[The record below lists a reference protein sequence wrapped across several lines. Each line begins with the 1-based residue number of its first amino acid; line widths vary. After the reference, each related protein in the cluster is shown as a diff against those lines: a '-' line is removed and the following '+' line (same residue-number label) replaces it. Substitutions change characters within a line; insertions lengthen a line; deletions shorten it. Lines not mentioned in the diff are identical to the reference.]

1 MKILVLGDG
10 KLGSEIVKQ
19 TGWDYISRKKDGFNL
34 TNANNITEALIEGY
48 HGTILIKNYDVVIN
62 CIANTDT
69 YSTDKES
76 IYKVNYEAVANLS
89 DICNAYKIKLVHIS
103 TDYVYAGSVNNA
115 TEEDMPV
122 PSNNWYTYYKL
133 LADEYIAIT
142 NSNYLICRCSFK
154 SRPFEFKYAWYNQIG
169 NFDYTD
175 TIADLIIKLINKEA
189 TGIYNVGTENKTMLD
204 LAKQTK
210 PETQPS
216 QKPDHAPG
224 NISIDLTKLHTIL
237 NENPSNNTKS

>member
-1 MKILVLGDG
+1 MNVLVLGDG
-10 KLGSEIVKQ
+10 MLGSEIVKQ
-19 TGWDYISRKKDGFNL
+19 TGWDYISRKKDGFDL
-34 TNANNITEALIEGY
+34 TDANSIVDALIEKH
-48 HGTILIKNYDVVIN
+48 HGTILIKKYDTVLN

-69 YSTDKES
+69 YSTDKEAM
-76 IYKVNYEAVANLS
+76 YKVNYEAVANLS
-89 DICNAYKIKLVHIS
+89 DICKAYSIKLIHIS

-115 TEEDMPV
+115 TEEDMPI

-154 SRPFEFKYAWYNQIG
+154 SKPFEFKYAWYNQIG
-169 NFDYTD
+169 NFDYID
-175 TIADLIIKLINKEA
+175 VIADLIIKLINKDA
-189 TGIYNVGTENKTMLD
+189 KGIYNVGTEIKTMLD

-216 QKPDHAPG
+216 SKPDHVPG
-224 NISIDLTKLHTIL
+224 NISINLTKLHTLL
-237 NENPSNNTKS
+237 NENTSNNTQP

>member
-10 KLGSEIVKQ
+10 LLGSEIIKQ
-19 TGWDYISRKKDGFNL
+19 TGWDYVSRKKDGFDF
-34 TNANNITEALIEGY
+34 TNHKNITDTLLEIH
-48 HGTILIKNYDVVIN
+48 HGTIVTSKYDVVVN

-76 IYKVNYEAVANLS
+76 MYKVNYEAVTILS
-89 DICNAYKIKLVHIS
+89 DVCNAYKIKLIHIS

-115 TEEDMPV
+115 TEEDLPI

-133 LADEYIAIT
+133 LADEYISLT
-142 NSNYLICRCSFK
+142 NNDNLICRCSFK
-154 SRPFEFKYAWYNQIG
+154 AKPFEFKYAWYNQVG
-169 NFDYTD
+169 NFDYVD
-175 TIADLIIKLINKEA
+175 VIAGLIVKLINKKA
-189 TGIYNVGTENKTMLD
+189 TGIYNVGTELKSMLD

-216 QKPDHAPG
+216 QRPDHVPG
-224 NISIDLTKLHTIL
+224 NISINLTKLNTLL
-237 NENPSNNTKS
+237 NENISNNIKP

>member
-19 TGWDYISRKKDGFNL
+19 TGWDYVSRKKDGFDF
-34 TNANNITEALIEGY
+34 TNADNIVDALIEKH
-48 HGTILIKNYDVVIN
+48 HGTILVKKYDTVLN

-69 YSTDKES
+69 YSTEKEA
-76 IYKVNYEAVANLS
+76 IYKVNYESVANLS
-89 DICNAYKIKLVHIS
+89 DICNAYKIKLIHIS
-103 TDYVYAGSVNNA
+103 TDYIYAGSVSNA
-115 TEEDMPV
+115 TEEDMPI

-142 NSNYLICRCSFK
+142 NSDYLICRCSFK
-154 SRPFEFKYAWYNQIG
+154 SKPFEFKYAWYNQIG
-169 NFDYTD
+169 NFDYVD
-175 TIADLIIKLINKEA
+175 VIADLIIKLINKNA
-189 TGIYNVGTENKTMLD
+189 KGIYNVGTETKTMLD

-216 QKPDHAPG
+216 QRPDHAPA
-224 NISIDLTKLHTIL
+224 NVSIDTSKLKNIL
-237 NENPSNNTKS
+237 NENISNNTKS

>member
-1 MKILVLGDG
+1 MKVLVLGDG

-19 TGWDYISRKKDGFNL
+19 TKWNYISRKKDKFDF
-34 TNANNITEALIEGY
+34 TNNKDITDALLKIH
-48 HGTILIKNYDVVIN
+48 HGTIVASKYDVIVN

-69 YSTDKES
+69 YSEDKEAM
-76 IYKVNYEAVANLS
+76 YKVNYEAVTILS
-89 DICNAYKIKLVHIS
+89 DVCNAYKMKLVHIS

-115 TEEDMPV
+115 TEEDLPI
-122 PSNNWYTYYKL
+122 PSSNWYTYYKL
-133 LADEYIAIT
+133 LADEYISLT
-142 NSNYLICRCSFK
+142 NNNHLICRCSFK

-189 TGIYNVGTENKTMLD
+189 TGIYNVGTELKTMID

-216 QKPDHAPG
+216 QKPDQAPG
-224 NISIDLTKLHTIL
+224 NISMNLNKLKAIL
-237 NENPSNNTKS
+237 E

>member
-1 MKILVLGDG
+1 MKVLVLGDG

-19 TGWDYISRKKDGFNL
+19 TGWDYISRKKDGFDITDSNKIAHNL
-34 TNANNITEALIEGY
+34 IAVSGNRAV
-48 HGTILIKNYDVVIN
+48 KKYDVVVN

-76 IYKVNYEAVANLS
+76 MYKVNYEAVTILS
-89 DICNAYKIKLVHIS
+89 DICNSYKVKLVHIS

-133 LADEYIAIT
+133 LADEYVSLT
-142 NSNYLICRCSFK
+142 NNDHLICRCSFK

-189 TGIYNVGTENKTMLD
+189 TGICNVGTELKTMLD

-216 QKPDHAPG
+216 QRPDHAPG
-224 NISIDLTKLHTIL
+224 NISMNLTKLKSIL
-237 NENPSNNTKS
+237 E

>member
-1 MKILVLGDG
+1 MKVLVLGDG

-19 TGWDYISRKKDGFNL
+19 TTWDYISRKKDGFNL
-34 TNANNITEALIEGY
+34 TNNKDITDTLLEIH
-48 HGTILIKNYDVVIN
+48 HGTIVTSKYDVVVN

-76 IYKVNYEAVANLS
+76 MYKVNYEAVTILS
-89 DICNAYKIKLVHIS
+89 DVCNAYKMKLVHIS

-115 TEEDMPV
+115 TEEDLPI
-122 PSNNWYTYYKL
+122 PSSNWYTYYKL
-133 LADEYIAIT
+133 LADEYISLT
-142 NSNYLICRCSFK
+142 NNDHLICRCSFK

-175 TIADLIIKLINKEA
+175 TIADLIIKLVNKEA
-189 TGIYNVGTENKTMLD
+189 TGIYNVGTELKTMID

-216 QKPDHAPG
+216 QKPDQAPG
-224 NISIDLTKLHTIL
+224 NISMNLNKLKAIL
-237 NENPSNNTKS
+237 E

>member
-10 KLGSEIVKQ
+10 KLGSEIIKQ
-19 TGWDYISRKKDGFNL
+19 TNWDYISRKKDGFDF
-34 TNANNITEALIEGY
+34 TNARDITKALIEDH
-48 HGTILIKNYDVVIN
+48 HGTILVKKYDAVIN

-69 YSTDKES
+69 YSTEKES
-76 IYKVNYEAVANLS
+76 MYKVNYEAVANLS

-154 SRPFEFKYAWYNQIG
+154 SKPFEFKYAWYNQIG
-169 NFDYTD
+169 NFDYVDVITE
-175 TIADLIIKLINKEA
+175 LIIKLVKGDA
-189 TGIYNVGTENKTMLD
+189 KGIYNVGTETKTMLD

-210 PETQPS
+210 QETQPS
-216 QKPDHAPG
+216 QRPDHAPA
-224 NISIDLTKLHTIL
+224 NISIDISKLKNFL
-237 NENPSNNTKS
+237 NENTSNNTKP

>member
-1 MKILVLGDG
+1 MKVLVLGDG

-19 TGWDYISRKKDGFNL
+19 TGWDYISRKKDGFDL
-34 TNANNITEALIEGY
+34 TNANNITKALIEEH
-48 HGTILIKNYDVVIN
+48 HGTILIKKYDTVIN

-76 IYKVNYEAVANLS
+76 MYKVNYEAVANLS
-89 DICNAYKIKLVHIS
+89 DICNAYKIKLIHIS

-154 SRPFEFKYAWYNQIG
+154 SRPFEFKYAWYNQTG
-169 NFDYTD
+169 NFDYID
-175 TIADLIIKLINKEA
+175 TITDLIIKLINKEA
-189 TGIYNVGTENKTMLD
+189 SGIYNVGTDLKNMLD

-210 PETQPS
+210 SETQPA
-216 QKPDHAPG
+216 QKPDHVPG
-224 NISIDLTKLHTIL
+224 NISMNLDKLKTL
-237 NENPSNNTKS
+237 LQ

>member
-1 MKILVLGDG
+1 MKVLILGDG

-19 TGWDYISRKKDGFNL
+19 TSWDYISRKKDGFDF
-34 TNANNITEALIEGY
+34 TNNKDITDALLEIH
-48 HGTILIKNYDVVIN
+48 HGTIVTSKYDIIIN

-69 YSTDKES
+69 YSVDKEAM
-76 IYKVNYEAVANLS
+76 YKVNYEAVTILS
-89 DICNAYKIKLVHIS
+89 DVCNTYKIKLIHIS

-115 TEEDMPV
+115 TEKDMPV

-133 LADEYIAIT
+133 LADEYVSLT

-154 SRPFEFKYAWYNQIG
+154 SRPFEFKYAWYNQVG
-169 NFDYTD
+169 NFDYVD
-175 TIADLIIKLINKEA
+175 IIADLIIKLVKGNA
-189 TGIYNVGTENKTMLD
+189 QGLYNVGTENKTMLD

-216 QKPDHAPG
+216 QKPDHVPG
-224 NISIDLTKLHTIL
+224 NISINISKLKQFL
-237 NENPSNNTKS
+237 NENTSNNIKS

>member
-1 MKILVLGDG
+1 MRILVLGDG

-19 TGWDYISRKKDGFNL
+19 TKWDYISRKKDKFD
-34 TNANNITEALIEGY
+34 ITSNKDITDTLLHIQVG
-48 HGTILIKNYDVVIN
+48 GGITKKYDIVIN

-69 YSTDKES
+69 YSTDKEPM
-76 IYKVNYEAVANLS
+76 YKVNYEAVTILS
-89 DICNAYKIKLVHIS
+89 DVCNAYKIKLVHIS

-115 TEEDMPV
+115 TEEDMPI

-133 LADEYIAIT
+133 LADEYISLT
-142 NSNYLICRCSFK
+142 NNDHLICRCSFK
-154 SRPFEFKYAWYNQIG
+154 TRPFEFKYAWYNQIG

-175 TIADLIIKLINKEA
+175 TIADLIIKLINKNA
-189 TGIYNVGTENKTMLD
+189 TGLYNVGTEVKTMLD

-216 QKPDHAPG
+216 QKIEQAPG
-224 NISIDLTKLHTIL
+224 NISMNLNKLKSIL
-237 NENPSNNTKS
+237 E

>member
-19 TGWDYISRKKDGFNL
+19 TKWDYISRKKDGFDI
-34 TNANNITEALIEGY
+34 TNNKDITDTLLEIH
-48 HGTILIKNYDVVIN
+48 HGTIVTPKYDIVVN

-69 YSTDKES
+69 YSEDKEAMH
-76 IYKVNYEAVANLS
+76 KVNYEAVTILS
-89 DICNAYKIKLVHIS
+89 DVCNAYKMKLVHIS

-133 LADEYIAIT
+133 LADEYISLT
-142 NSNYLICRCSFK
+142 NSNHLVCRCSFK
-154 SRPFEFKYAWYNQIG
+154 TRPFEFKYAWYNQIG
-169 NFDYTD
+169 NFDYVD
-175 TIADLIIKLINKEA
+175 TIADLIIKLINKDA
-189 TGIYNVGTENKTMLD
+189 QGIYNVGTEVKTMLD

-216 QKPDHAPG
+216 QKPDHVPG
-224 NISIDLTKLHTIL
+224 NISINLSKLQIFL
-237 NENPSNNTKS
+237 NENTSNNTKS